1 MAGASPPKR
10 GRPKKDEAVMRIRL
24 TKHIYDMWATKK
36 NSVGFSTKTH
46 SEFAEYLML
55 NTYEGLSI
63 QTPSSESLLL
73 IFLDMKSKVWRLWAS
88 VQWRT
93 CHSEFGKHFGNPSS
107 SETNTTSSDEDDLS
121 VRDNSRSNTPFKPM
135 PNLQLTT
142 GDRSFQVSW
151 YTKKD
156 WLCGSLTKKAMFC
169 WPCLLFCPGTSS
181 SWTKTGFRNMKGFLS
196 DCKKHERA
204 RFHMAAYKTWKTYG
218 SGPHVDSPSHKP
230 DVTRFSI
237 IMRRQELAFRGHDES
252 NDSLNRGNYRELLER
267 FARMDSVDEATD
279 VSTKEQLSV
288 IIRLDKGSD
297 IIERQLGFVDVSS
310 DRTATALSTVI
321 KGKLIQHENIMDK
334 LIGQTYD
341 GASVMSDHL
350 NGVQAQIQRG
360 YPFAHFV
367 HCAAHRLN
375 LVLCQAASSIAP
387 VKIFFINIG
396 AFCTF
401 TSNAPRRK
409 AFLSSHNL
417 EFPSPG
423 DTRWY
428 YRARVINV
436 LYNNYDK
443 PIEIFENIVDNPTGT
458 DAKYSEF
465 YDKAVEKVGPP
476 VTKYDLK
483 HNYKQI
489 FFEILDSIVGML
501 TERFHDMEHFRFL
514 DLVNPRVFKTWNGE
528 VPSEK
533 LDLLKEMYG
542 DLFDIPILV
551 SQLCFIYRDKD
562 FHKDS
567 CGELLKYIFQF
578 HDLQSSIPEVV
589 KLLKMNG
596 VISVTSASVERSFS
610 CLKRV
615 KRLFEKYH
623 ESRPS

>member
-1 MAGASPPKR
+1 MASGSVTASTEADIISDLL
-10 GRPKKDEAVMRIRL
+10 KKP
-24 TKHIYDMWATKK
+24 
-36 NSVGFSTKTH
+36 FSTRQPGEQNIIVT
-46 SEFAEYLML
+46 
-55 NTYEGLSI
+55 
-63 QTPSSESLLL
+63 Q
-73 IFLDMKSKVWRLWAS
+73 R
-88 VQWRT
+88 
-93 CHSEFGKHFGNPSS
+93 
-107 SETNTTSSDEDDLS
+107 
-121 VRDNSRSNTPFKPM
+121 PM
-135 PNLQLTT
+135 PNLQSTT
-142 GDRSFQVSW
+142 GPHRSFQVSW

-218 SGPHVDSPSHKP
+218 CGPRVDSLISQARRDEIQRHNEEVRQNREMLKNLTQA
-230 DVTRFSI
+230 VLYLS
-237 IMRRQELAFRGHDES
+237 RQELAFRGHDES

-267 FARMDSVDEATD
+267 FARMDSVFERQLH
-279 VSTKEQLSV
+279 EQLSM

-341 GASVMSDHL
+341 GASVMSGHL
-350 NGVQAQIQRG
+350 NGVQAQIQRE

-387 VKIFFINIG
+387 QY
-396 AFCTF
+396 
-401 TSNAPRRK
+401 APRRK

-443 PIEIFENIVDNPTGT
+443 LIELFENIVDNPTGWDDETLNKMTGLLGYLNGFLFCFLVLIFQKILEQSSILYSILQDKKTDFQYGMTRVERFKTFVTSLRT

-465 YDKAVEKVGPP
+465 YDKAVEKVDLP

-501 TERFHDMEHFRFL
+501 TERFHDMERFRFL

-542 DLFDIPILV
+542 DLFDIPMLV
-551 SQLCFIYRDKD
+551 SQLCFITGIRTFIKI
-562 FHKDS
+562 
-567 CGELLKYIFQF
+567 L
-578 HDLQSSIPEVV
+578 
-589 KLLKMNG
+589 
-596 VISVTSASVERSFS
+596 VES
-610 CLKRV
+610 
-615 KRLFEKYH
+615 Y
-623 ESRPS
+623 